1 MEETG
6 KPRRI
11 RRPDGLKT
19 RSSQTGDKPSRA
31 SAGSGS
37 GKPAVRTQRTRIAP
51 PSEPKRHD
59 KSLEGL
65 GHLLKTK
72 REIHGLTRRDI
83 VVKIKIPLEQLESIE
98 DGRLSSLPPVFAKG
112 FLRAYANELG
122 LDAEAILEDY
132 RQMTGGFKNEPA
144 SREPLASR
152 YVETSVGPGRWRP
165 GARTVVIAV
174 LVVVALAVG
183 IWLWP
188 SLKGALSSAM
198 PFTDKNAAP
207 VTADNGSTEPGQTPS
222 VPVFSTEPPAPAPA
236 GERDNELAALSEAAA
251 RLTSGGFS
259 FDTFADDGGAGQ
271 FVEDPL
277 STPPTPAATG
287 SLADAGAVLGVPA
300 ISEGGTLTLAS
311 QQDKVWVQVEVDGRQ
326 PQFLVLKTGE
336 KATWTANESIVVTAG
351 QATALNV
358 NWNGQDLGPLGG
370 NDRPI
375 VEARFPRQG

>member
-11 RRPDGLKT
+11 SRLGTTKT
-19 RSSQTGDKPSRA
+19 GSAKAGSRA
-31 SAGSGS
+31 VPPAGASSGD
-37 GKPAVRTQRTRIAP
+37 GPKKPAVRTQRTRISP
-51 PSEPKRHD
+51 PSEPRRHD

-72 REIHGLTRRDI
+72 REINGLTRRDI
-83 VVKIKIPLEQLESIE
+83 VVKIKIPLDQLESIE

-174 LVVVALAVG
+174 LVVAALAAG

-188 SLKGALSSAM
+188 SFKSTLSSII
-198 PFTDKNAAP
+198 PFTDK
-207 VTADNGSTEPGQTPS
+207 GSDQLASESGQVGETGS
-222 VPVFSTEPPAPAPA
+222 APVFSTEPQAPAA
-236 GERDNELAALSEAAA
+236 ANQDQELAALAEAAS
-251 RLTSGGFS
+251 RLNAGGFS
-259 FDTFADDGGAGQ
+259 FNAGGGDAAGQ

-277 STPPTPAATG
+277 AVSPAPAATG
-287 SLADAGAVLGVPA
+287 SLADTSSVLGVPV
-300 ISEGGTLTLAS
+300 SGGGTLTLSS
-311 QQDKVWVQVEVDGRQ
+311 QQDKVWVQVAVDGRA
-326 PQFLVLKTGE
+326 PQYLLLKTGE
-336 KATWTANESIVVTAG
+336 KATWTADDSIVVTAG